1 MIKVKICANKST
13 EEAQMCIDAK
23 VDIIG
28 ILVGQE
34 HTSNDFI
41 DKYTAKEI
49 VDYVNKRCKIALV
62 THLTQ
67 AHEIIE
73 LTNFI
78 GNELIQLHSDIKEKE
93 VKKIKDALPNVKLIR
108 LIQISND
115 GKIITNYEIMN
126 YVDYYL
132 LDSFNSKTNQIGG
145 TGLKHD
151 WDASSNLIK
160 KLDKPSFLAGG
171 LTPDNVQKAILHV
184 KPYGVDVNSGCKN
197 EVGNKDA
204 IKVKN
209 FVKNARKC
217 YKKNNN

>member
-1 MIKVKICANKST
+1 
-13 EEAQMCIDAK
+13 
-23 VDIIG
+23 
-28 ILVGQE
+28 
-34 HTSNDFI
+34 
-41 DKYTAKEI
+41 
-49 VDYVNKRCKIALV
+49 
-62 THLTQ
+62 
-67 AHEIIE
+67 
-73 LTNFI
+73 
-78 GNELIQLHSDIKEKE
+78 
-93 VKKIKDALPNVKLIR
+93 
-108 LIQISND
+108 
-115 GKIITNYEIMN
+115 MN